1 MDVRDFLDQT
11 NFKTYT
17 MTICSPKLYE
27 TRSNLIYMNLR
38 YHTSSSSSN
47 NTKPLIT
54 GGVNPNNQQIMTN
67 SPSLQKIQIT
77 IRKYRRH
84 GLANETFERALMLT
98 KPAFF
103 SKLLGFMFGGASPSS
118 SLAAA
123 GSSGTDP
130 SAQIKALDLITWI
143 VYNHANLDSP
153 QLEFLKEQLCASLE
167 KLLTQCF
174 LYGSRSSS
182 RKATMLL
189 TLLLNPKLDPTRSFA
204 TLLLDKLLVL
214 MRYLLCFESSAALNW
229 FFTLF
234 QQVRDFYI
242 LLICFLLNHSF
253 IYHINRYY
261 EIPVVF

>member
-1 MDVRDFLDQT
+1 MIFGPVDVRDFLDQT

-38 YHTSSSSSN
+38 YHTSN
-47 NTKPLIT
+47 NNPKPLIT
-54 GGVNPNNQQIMTN
+54 GGVNPNNQQIITN

-77 IRKYRRH
+77 IRKYRRQ
-84 GLANETFERALMLT
+84 GLANETFERSLMLT

-103 SKLLGFMFGGASPSS
+103 SKLLGLMFGGASPSS
-118 SLAAA
+118 YVNREQQHLQSSLS
-123 GSSGTDP
+123 GSGTDP
-130 SAQIKALDLITWI
+130 NMQIKALDLITWI

-153 QLEFLKEQLCASLE
+153 HLEFLKEQLCASLE

-234 QQVRDFYI
+234 QQVRDF
-242 LLICFLLNHSF
+242 
-253 IYHINRYY
+253 
-261 EIPVVF
+261 